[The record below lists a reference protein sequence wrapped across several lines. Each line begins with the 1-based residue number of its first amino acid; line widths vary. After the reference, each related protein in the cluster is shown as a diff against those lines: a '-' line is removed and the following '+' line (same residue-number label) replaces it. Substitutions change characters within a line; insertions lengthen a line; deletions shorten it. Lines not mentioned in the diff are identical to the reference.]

1 MASRIESLER
11 NQKMNKLQAQGI
23 ENQMKQR
30 IEEAQLN
37 MDRGELKT
45 MGIDEDVEEQSQK
58 IPDIN
63 KLTSKLATYLVDKV
77 DSVDDKS
84 ELKTVDQITEVYTT
98 QRSKL
103 LGLQKQEEEYN

>member
-37 MDRGELKT
+37 MDRDELKT
-45 MGIDEDVEEQSQK
+45 MGIDEDVEEQSQ

-103 LGLQKQEEEYN
+103 LGL